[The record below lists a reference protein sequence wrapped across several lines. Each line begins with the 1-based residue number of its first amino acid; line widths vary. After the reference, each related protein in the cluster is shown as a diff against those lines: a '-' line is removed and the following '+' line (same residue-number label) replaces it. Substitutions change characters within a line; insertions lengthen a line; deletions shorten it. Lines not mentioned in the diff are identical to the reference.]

1 MLKQR
6 LTKHSSIPASF
17 HSKGVTLE
25 DEKLWEGLVQGNE
38 IAFDEIYNRY
48 FDKLYV
54 YGRHMTHDTDLV
66 KDAIQEL
73 FVELWKYRT
82 KLSSVNYV
90 KAYLYKSIRRKLLKQ
105 LKAMRSTDLVNILDE
120 SMHVTY
126 SRERS
131 LIKEQTHQR
140 QKEILAKAFENLS
153 SRQKEAIILKYY
165 NDLSYQEIASVM
177 SLQKVK
183 SARTLLYRAVDV
195 LKASLK
201 HKKIFYH
208 PIAIIIGLVSFLFP
222 YLWP

>member
-6 LTKHSSIPASF
+6 LTKHSSTPVSF
-17 HSKGVTLE
+17 CSKGVTLE

-38 IAFDEIYNRY
+38 VAFDELYNRY

-54 YGRHMTHDTDLV
+54 YGRHMTPDTDLV
-66 KDAIQEL
+66 KDVIQEL

-105 LKAMRSTDLVNILDE
+105 LKAMRSTDPVSMLDE
-120 SMHVTY
+120 SMYVTY

-131 LIKEQTHQR
+131 LMKEQTQQR

-183 SARTLLYRAVDV
+183 SARTLLYRAIDV
-195 LKASLK
+195 LKTSLK
-201 HKKIFYH
+201 NRNILYH
-208 PIAIIIGLVSFLFP
+208 PITMIMGLVSFLF
-222 YLWP
+222 L

>member
-1 MLKQR
+1 MLKQK
-6 LTKHSSIPASF
+6 LTKHSSPPASF
-17 HSKGVTLE
+17 PSKGVPLE

-38 IAFDEIYNRY
+38 IAFDELYNRY

-54 YGRHMTHDTDLV
+54 YGRHMTPDTDLV

-73 FVELWKYRT
+73 FVELWKYRS
-82 KLSSVNYV
+82 KLSSVSYV
-90 KAYLYKSIRRKLLKQ
+90 KAYLYKSIRRKLLKE
-105 LKAMRSTDLVNILDE
+105 LKVKRSYDPVSMLNE

-131 LIKEQTHQR
+131 LMKEQTQQR
-140 QKEILAKAFENLS
+140 QKEILSKAFENLS

-183 SARTLLYRAVDV
+183 SARTLLYRAIDV
-195 LKASLK
+195 LKTSLK
-201 HKKIFYH
+201 GKKVVH
-208 PIAIIIGLVSFLFP
+208 PFISMMIGLLSFLT
-222 YLWP
+222 